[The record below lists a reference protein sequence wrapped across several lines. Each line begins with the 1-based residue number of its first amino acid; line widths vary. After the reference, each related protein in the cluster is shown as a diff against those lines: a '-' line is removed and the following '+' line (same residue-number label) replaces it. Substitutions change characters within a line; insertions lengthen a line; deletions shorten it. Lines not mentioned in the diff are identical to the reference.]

1 MICFISRAQPSV
13 LVFILNPS
21 SSLVISLKFVQQFI
35 ADVSLSV
42 LLAAVLRSK
51 RSVLALSSGVTWVA

>member
-1 MICFISRAQPSV
+1 MICFVSMAQTSV

-21 SSLVISLKFVQQFI
+21 SSLVISLKFVQQFT

-51 RSVLALSSGVTWVA
+51 RSVLALSSAVTWVA

>member
-1 MICFISRAQPSV
+1 MICFVSMAQTSV

-21 SSLVISLKFVQQFI
+21 SSLVISLKFVQQFT

-51 RSVLALSSGVTWVA
+51 RSMLALSSAVTWVA